1 MEVILNRPLS
11 IIKKHLK
18 IFFLWFLFSSWLLPP
33 LPITG
38 HRSPRQHVW
47 MVAFSVDT
55 LWQGL
60 SSSACSS
67 VALAL
72 RKPEVGMGAR
82 ACVCV
87 CVFFCVCVY
96 VCEREKDRKR
106 KTERE
111 REKDVR
117 ELPSRFHQSHSL
129 QFDFLAPVKLDCDH
143 VIWKARSI
151 PSWHS
156 HFCLVF
162 IISFLD
168 QIKLLC
174 PPLKFELIKW

>member
-111 REKDVR
+111 RER
-117 ELPSRFHQSHSL
+117 ERKMSESFLPGSISHIHSNLTFLHQSNWTVIMS
-129 QFDFLAPVKLDCDH
+129 FGKLW
-143 VIWKARSI
+143 VY
-151 PSWHS
+151 
-156 HFCLVF
+156 
-162 IISFLD
+162 
-168 QIKLLC
+168 
-174 PPLKFELIKW
+174 PPGTHTFVLYS